1 MPEDRPDTTDASTD
15 TSTDTADD
23 GRTRL
28 RPPNVGLE
36 PLAKL
41 GTHTPR
47 RIYVP
52 AADLPIAEGDRLR
65 FAETD
70 PQEMHPT
77 HGAPLTT
84 GRVTEI
90 RDRGPDRL
98 LFIERW

>member
-1 MPEDRPDTTDASTD
+1 MPEDRPETTDPDTTDAR
-15 TSTDTADD
+15 
-23 GRTRL
+23 RTRL
-28 RPPNVGLE
+28 RPPNVGLG

-52 AADLPIAEGDRLR
+52 AAELPIAEGDRLR

-70 PQEMHPT
+70 PREMHPT

-84 GRVTEI
+84 GRVTKI
-90 RDRGPDRL
+90 RERGPERI